1 MAGTT
6 GLHIDS
12 YDHAGGREAVLRL
25 GPRHGP
31 TIVAALPMFEE
42 ANRTRAAMV
51 DVLRRL
57 AARGIGSALPDLPG
71 TGESLK
77 RTSDVSLV
85 DWREAFAAAC
95 AAVPQP
101 VHVVAWRSGA
111 LVDSAADV
119 ASRWYLAPQSGADLM
134 RELARVRGLG
144 GGEDYA
150 GNLLS
155 DAMIEGLAAAQP
167 TSSGLLRV
175 VRLES
180 DAKATDRKLAAAP
193 LWRASEPDSDPV
205 FQQQVAE
212 DIADWIA
219 ACAGGSAQQ

>member
-1 MAGTT
+1 MAGPP
-6 GLHIDS
+6 GLHIDF
-12 YDHAGGREAVLRL
+12 YDHAGGREAMVRLRP
-25 GPRHGP
+25 GHGP
-31 TIVAALPMFEE
+31 TVVAALPMFEE

-57 AARGIGSALPDLPG
+57 AARGICSALPDLPG

-95 AAVPQP
+95 AALPQP
-101 VHVVAWRSGA
+101 VHVIAWRSGT
-111 LVDSAADV
+111 LVDGAADV
-119 ASRWYLAPQSGADLM
+119 ASRWYLAPQSGAALI
-134 RELARVRGLG
+134 RELTRVRGLG

-155 DAMIEGLAAAQP
+155 GAMSEGLAAAQP
-167 TSSGLLRV
+167 TSSGPLRV

-180 DAKATDRKLAAAP
+180 DAKAADRKLTAAP
-193 LWRASEPDSDPV
+193 LWRKSEPDSDPG
-205 FQQQVAE
+205 FQQQVAD

-219 ACAGGSAQQ
+219 AQQAGGSV

>member
-6 GLHIDS
+6 GLHIEA
-12 YDHAGGREAVLRL
+12 YDHAGGGEAMLRL

-42 ANRTRAAMV
+42 ANRTRAAIV

-57 AARGIGSALPDLPG
+57 AVRGIGSALPDLPG

-77 RTSDVSLV
+77 RTSDVSLA

-95 AAVPQP
+95 AALPQP
-101 VHVVAWRSGA
+101 VHVVAWRSGT

-119 ASRWYLAPQSGADLM
+119 ASRWYLAPHSGAALV
-134 RELARVRGLG
+134 RELSRVRGLG
-144 GGEDYA
+144 GSEDYA

-155 DAMIEGLAAAQP
+155 EAMIEGLAAAQP
-167 TSSGLLRV
+167 TSSGPLRV

-180 DAKATDRKLAAAP
+180 DAKAADRKLAAAP
-193 LWRASEPDSDPV
+193 LWRASEPGSDPD
-205 FQQQVAE
+205 FQQQVAD
-212 DIADWIA
+212 DIAAWIA
-219 ACAGGSAQQ
+219 AQARGSAQQ